1 MVMPVPPMRRA
12 LLAILLL
19 CLATPVAAV
28 QVKGLFQVS
37 VPVNG
42 QGDMERKG
50 ALYAAFS
57 RLLVRVG
64 AGRAVL
70 RDARAQPLLQQAPR
84 FVQSYRY
91 RETPE
96 GLFLEV
102 RFDARA
108 VRRAL
113 IEQGLPLWGRT
124 RPLTLVWL
132 VVQEGG
138 ERHLLNGDSPHPAVA
153 AMEAQARE
161 RALPLAFPLL
171 DLEDQMA
178 LGVTDVWAGFTD
190 RIVRASQRYA
200 PEAVLVGRLYRD
212 FVGTEWIGR
221 WQLLEGER
229 VIDHWQARG
238 DLDWVAGEGV
248 ERAADGLA
256 ARYAQRPGESAVV
269 RLWVTGAV
277 ALADYA
283 RVGRYLAGLSMV
295 ERVAPVV
302 VEGGRLGLD
311 VRLRSDLEGLTRAI
325 ALGSVLVPAPG
336 ASPDPDE
343 PAYRLLPP

>member
-1 MVMPVPPMRRA
+1 MVLPVPPMRRA
-12 LLAILLL
+12 LLVILLL

-42 QGDMERKG
+42 QGDMEREG

-70 RDARAQPLLQQAPR
+70 RDARAQSLLQQAPR
-84 FVQSYRY
+84 FMQSYRY

-113 IEQGLPLWGRT
+113 IEQGLALWGRT
-124 RPLTLVWL
+124 RPLTLLWL
-132 VVQEGG
+132 VVQEGS
-138 ERHLLNGDSPHPAVA
+138 ERRLLNGDSGHPAVA

-212 FVGTEWIGR
+212 FAGTEWIGR

-229 VIDHWQARG
+229 VIDHWQTRG

-256 ARYAQRPGESAVV
+256 ARYAQRPDASTAV
-269 RLWVTGAV
+269 RLWVIDAV

-283 RVGRYLAGLSMV
+283 RVARYLAELSMV
-295 ERVAPVV
+295 ERVIPVV
-302 VEGGRLGLD
+302 VEGERLGVD
-311 VRLRSDLEGLTRAI
+311 VRLRGDLEGLTRAI

>member
-1 MVMPVPPMRRA
+1 
-12 LLAILLL
+12 
-19 CLATPVAAV
+19 
-28 QVKGLFQVS
+28 
-37 VPVNG
+37 
-42 QGDMERKG
+42 
-50 ALYAAFS
+50 
-57 RLLVRVG
+57 
-64 AGRAVL
+64 VL

-96 GLFLEV
+96 GLVLEV
-102 RFDARA
+102 QFDARA

-138 ERHLLNGDSPHPAVA
+138 ERRLLGEDSAHPALA
-153 AMEAQARE
+153 AIRATARE

-178 LGVTDVWAGFTD
+178 LGVTDVWAGFVD
-190 RIVRASQRYA
+190 RIARASQRYA

-212 FVGTEWIGR
+212 LAGSEWVGR
-221 WQLLEGER
+221 WQLLEEGE
-229 VIDHWQARG
+229 VIDRWQVRG

-248 ERAADGLA
+248 ERAADDLA

-269 RLWVTGAV
+269 RLWVMGV
-277 ALADYA
+277 AALGDYA

-295 ERVAPVV
+295 EGVAPAV

-311 VRLRSDLEGLTRAI
+311 VRLRGDLKGLTRAI
-325 ALGSVLVPAPG
+325 ALGSVLVPAPEAAPAPG
-336 ASPDPDE
+336 E